1 MPQSIQEIMTLN
13 PTTYPATTS
22 LVDAAQAMRDQDV
35 GDVLVERDGT
45 VCGIVTDRDIVLRA
59 VAEDRSPS
67 EVRLGDICSG
77 ELTSLAPTATVDDAV
92 ALMRANALRRLPICD
107 DGQVIGI
114 VSLGD
119 LAIDLDPSSALAD
132 ISLMRPNN

>member
-1 MPQSIQEIMTLN
+1 MTPN

-22 LVDAAQAMRDQDV
+22 IVDAARAMRDDNV

-45 VCGIVTDRDIVLRA
+45 LYGIVTDRDIVLRA

-77 ELTSLAPTATVDDAV
+77 ELTSLTPTDSIDDAV
-92 ALMRANALRRLPICD
+92 QLMRQNALRRLPICD
-107 DGQVIGI
+107 GGKAVGI

-119 LAIDLDPSSALAD
+119 LAINRDPGSALAD
-132 ISLMRPNN
+132 ISARPPNN

>member
-1 MPQSIQEIMTLN
+1 MLQSIQDVMTPN

-22 LVDAAQAMRDQDV
+22 IVDAARAMRDDNV

-45 VCGIVTDRDIVLRA
+45 LYGIVTDRDIVLRA
-59 VAEDRSPS
+59 VAEDRTPS

-77 ELTSLAPTATVDDAV
+77 ELTSLTPTDSIDDAV
-92 ALMRANALRRLPICD
+92 QLMRQNALRRLPICD
-107 DGQVIGI
+107 GGKAVGI

-119 LAIDLDPSSALAD
+119 LAINRDPGSALAD
-132 ISLMRPNN
+132 ISARPPNN